1 MKTTMIY
8 LRQLLAL
15 CVVMVAFAACGDD
28 EKNEGGS
35 SSASGIQLN
44 TIDKITCLSE
54 ESTIDINF
62 TAGSDWTAASSA
74 TWLKLNKL
82 TGSAG
87 DITLTATI
95 HENESFD
102 IRPAT
107 ITIKDKSTGKEA
119 TISVKQA
126 SKGTILFF
134 SSASQN
140 GQTFDNIQ
148 ISDDSKAFVA
158 TVNVTSNYD
167 WTVNTDKSWLSYSK
181 AADANEDGSYT
192 LALGCTDM
200 GTGCD
205 TILAQMVAECMD
217 CSVDDVAVFG
227 ADTDASPY
235 DSGSYA
241 SSTTYVTGKAVEL
254 ACEELKKK
262 LCAIAAGMLG
272 CEPEETVFED
282 GCVRKINTD
291 ERVTLAQISVKDQ
304 VANDIAAVATASHS
318 SPVSPPPYMVGMV
331 EIELDRYT
339 GEVKI
344 LDYVAVVD
352 CGIAINPALARIQA
366 EGGIVQG
373 IGHTLFENITY
384 DETGKPVESN
394 FMQYKIPTRLDMGH
408 LQVEFENSY
417 EPTGPFGAKS
427 IGEIVINT
435 PAPAIAHAIYR
446 ATGVW
451 HRELPITPEKILM
464 SMPEDDFR

>member
-1 MKTTMIY
+1 MIY

-158 TVNVTSNYD
+158 TVNVTSN
-167 WTVNTDKSWLSYSK
+167 
-181 AADANEDGSYT
+181 
-192 LALGCTDM
+192 M
-200 GTGCD
+200 
-205 TILAQMVAECMD
+205 
-217 CSVDDVAVFG
+217 
-227 ADTDASPY
+227 
-235 DSGSYA
+235 
-241 SSTTYVTGKAVEL
+241 
-254 ACEELKKK
+254 
-262 LCAIAAGMLG
+262 
-272 CEPEETVFED
+272 
-282 GCVRKINTD
+282 
-291 ERVTLAQISVKDQ
+291 
-304 VANDIAAVATASHS
+304 
-318 SPVSPPPYMVGMV
+318 
-331 EIELDRYT
+331 
-339 GEVKI
+339 
-344 LDYVAVVD
+344 
-352 CGIAINPALARIQA
+352 
-366 EGGIVQG
+366 
-373 IGHTLFENITY
+373 IGL
-384 DETGKPVESN
+384 
-394 FMQYKIPTRLDMGH
+394 
-408 LQVEFENSY
+408 
-417 EPTGPFGAKS
+417 
-427 IGEIVINT
+427 
-435 PAPAIAHAIYR
+435 
-446 ATGVW
+446 
-451 HRELPITPEKILM
+451 
-464 SMPEDDFR
+464 